1 MQIRVRP
8 FASEDETSWV
18 RWRVLSFLDSPY
30 YDNVLTS
37 KERYDNP
44 AVELVAEVDGT
55 VVGLLDV
62 EYEREPGTVAY
73 KAESDPRTDLGAV
86 IHHVAVHPDFRRQGV
101 AARLLEEAVRELRR
115 LGIGFVEAW
124 TRVPGEA
131 VHWYEAQGFRSI
143 YHYLHVYLNGV
154 GDHTGVVESQVPRL
168 VPVYTFAH
176 YGGPDR
182 EAVKRRFERV
192 YECHLFRRTIWH
204 LGPPSVEDGAV
215 RDAQA
220 DTETWGG
227 DR

>member
-8 FASEDETSWV
+8 FAPEDETSWV
-18 RWRVLSFLDSPY
+18 RCRVLSFLDSPY

-154 GDHTGVVESQVPRL
+154 GDHKGVVESQVPRL

-192 YECHLFRRTIWH
+192 YECHLFRRTI
-204 LGPPSVEDGAV
+204 
-215 RDAQA
+215 
-220 DTETWGG
+220 
-227 DR
+227 